1 MKNWDCSCDE
11 ILHGYVFFFKIEGH
25 IKQSI
30 DLLGPGVSIRLRC
43 HKSSER

>member
-1 MKNWDCSCDE
+1 MKNSDCSFDE
-11 ILHGYVFFFKIEGH
+11 ILHGYVFFKIEGH